1 MLVAFGLA
9 VPAPSLWAQQNKG
22 GSDTPYAAWSTIQQ
36 LVKDMETAVQSKN
49 LRGIHD
55 PTMKIRAPI
64 KTLKQHSNM
73 YLTGENSQKIG
84 VALRQLD
91 SSVTDLHS
99 AADEGDQRKSE
110 TALKSVETALDQL
123 KALDVDKSTN
133 QAIED
138 WNYWVAH
145 GYCF

>member
-1 MLVAFGLA
+1 MENFLGWKFVFGMLVAFGSAFL
-9 VPAPSLWAQQNKG
+9 APSLWAQQVKG
-22 GSDTPYAAWSTIQQ
+22 GSDSPQAAWSTIQQ

-55 PTMKIRAPI
+55 PTMKIRTPI

-99 AADEGDQRKSE
+99 AADEGNQGKSE

-123 KALDVDKSTN
+123 KALDVEGTLK
-133 QAIED
+133 
-138 WNYWVAH
+138 YMR
-145 GYCF
+145 

>member
-1 MLVAFGLA
+1 MM
-9 VPAPSLWAQQNKG
+9 PSLSAQQNKP
-22 GSDTPYAAWSTIQQ
+22 GSESPQTAWTSIQQ

-49 LRGIHD
+49 LHGIHD

-123 KALDVDKSTN
+123 KALDVEGTLK
-133 QAIED
+133 
-138 WNYWVAH
+138 YMR
-145 GYCF
+145 